1 MEHIFGPKVGS
12 LKGKAMRTGQT
23 RVRVNLLP
31 IPAVTMD
38 RYERVALAGDV
49 MKVNRIP
56 FLVTMSRAIKFETV
70 ELLTNQKMWTLLT
83 AIKNVQ
89 NLYMH

>member
-1 MEHIFGPKVGS
+1 
-12 LKGKAMRTGQT
+12 
-23 RVRVNLLP
+23 
-31 IPAVTMD
+31 MD